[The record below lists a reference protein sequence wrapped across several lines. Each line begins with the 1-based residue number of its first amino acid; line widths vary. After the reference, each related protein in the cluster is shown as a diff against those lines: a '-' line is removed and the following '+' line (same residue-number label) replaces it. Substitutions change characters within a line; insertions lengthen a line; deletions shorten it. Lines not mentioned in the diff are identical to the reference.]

1 VSHKSHSLQVPA
13 RHPILSVRHL
23 PFDDRR
29 QPLPSSGSMKIWTI
43 VSLSFALVGSG
54 FADESPV
61 FSYQDVVNRAE
72 QLSKQPFTAQ
82 VQELSEGLQKLDYD
96 LFFRI
101 RFLTEHT
108 VWQGLPYRL
117 GFAHPGSYLKRR
129 VTIHAIEPDR
139 IRDIPF
145 SPAYFHYDRPVIFSG
160 HEDFA
165 GFKVFAPSLRPGL
178 QDEFLSFLGA
188 SYFRAVSRGLH
199 WGLSARG
206 IAVNTGVSAP
216 EDFPDFREFWVRQ
229 PQATDTNLQFY
240 ALLDGP
246 SLTGG
251 YEFNVRCGDVTT
263 MDIRATL
270 FMRKKPEVLAL
281 APMTSMFYFGENTVN
296 KPTLKPDYQGKSRTQ
311 FSMSGTQFMRRE
323 FRPQVHDSDGLL
335 MTTTSGEKLW
345 APLDNPKSVV
355 LRRFS
360 DVTSYAFLQRDRDVS
375 HYLDREAEYHKR
387 PSLQIIPQSGFDSGY
402 VRLLQIPSTDEYT
415 DNMVAAYEV
424 QNPPEPGGK
433 LEVAYRL
440 LWSGQ
445 EPDVDQYRVL
455 STTVRPSP
463 QSNETRFSVEFGK
476 PEKQETIPV
485 AELRPHVVV
494 NQNGQVKDVQFTPT
508 NRGWLVS
515 FTIFNPNPNP
525 TAMDVSC
532 VILRRD
538 NFCSE
543 KWLYLLNT

>member
-1 VSHKSHSLQVPA
+1 
-13 RHPILSVRHL
+13 
-23 PFDDRR
+23 
-29 QPLPSSGSMKIWTI
+29 MKNWTI
-43 VSLSFALVGSG
+43 LSLSFALVGSG
-54 FADESPV
+54 FAGESPV

-101 RFLTEHT
+101 RFQTEHT

-139 IRDIPF
+139 LRDIPF
-145 SPAYFHYDRPVIFSG
+145 SPAYFHYDRPLVFSG

-206 IAVNTGVSAP
+206 IAVNTGVATP
-216 EDFPDFREFWVRQ
+216 EEFPDFREFWVRQ

-251 YEFNVRCGDVTT
+251 YEFNVRYGDVTT

-270 FMRKKPEVLAL
+270 FMRKKAEVLAL

-311 FSMSGTQFMRRE
+311 FSMSSTQFMRRE

-360 DVTSYAFLQRDRDVS
+360 DVTSYAFLQRDRDIS

-387 PSLQIIPQSGFDSGY
+387 PSLQIIPQSGFDNGY

-463 QSNETRFSVEFGK
+463 QSNETRFSIEFGK

-494 NQNGQVKDVQFTPT
+494 NQNGQVKDLQFTPT

-538 NFCSE
+538 NFYSE